1 MIEHFIIGTSGHID
15 HGKTALIK
23 ALTDRDL
30 DTAKEEKERG
40 ITINLGYTY
49 FDLKDGTK
57 AGIIDVPGHEKFLP
71 NMVSGVCGMDMVLL
85 VIALDEGI
93 MPQTKEHIDI
103 IEQLNIH
110 TGIVVL
116 TKMDMVEPDF
126 AELMAEEVKEGLKGT
141 VCDSW
146 PSIRVSAKTGEG
158 IEELKD
164 LIVKVKGY
172 IVRSHDIEG
181 SLRLPIDRIIKLK
194 GQGTVFAG
202 TLLEGNVHMDEEV
215 EIYPLGLCTRVK
227 SIESHGIKGE
237 SATAGMRTALLLNN
251 VKAEA
256 IRRGMVIA
264 KPDSI
269 IPTTRIAA
277 YIIMVKKTE
286 KVLKNQQKV
295 HVHVGTDEVIGR
307 VKLLDADVL
316 SEGESG
322 FAEVVLEREIVVK
335 RRDRFVIRFLSP
347 LDTIGGGTVL
357 IANSVKLKRNDE
369 AVLGKLKAIHEDKS
383 KEHILNI
390 VRESDKMPI
399 KTSKLLTLS
408 ELSKD
413 IFDKE
418 IGEIK
423 ALNELF
429 IFSTKKEECFF
440 TFKAEDALRQS
451 IVEYFKELYTKRP
464 YAVYESINSIKAKFF
479 KGFEPLIV
487 DGYLERL
494 CEDSV
499 LSIDGVN
506 VRLFDRECPKD
517 EVYTEVLE
525 KLKVEFTKAGTD
537 FVDVGSV
544 DLKSVGAVKA
554 LENPFSDDD
563 RNDLIL
569 GYVADKEIVMINDDF
584 YTTPDIAKMIE
595 DKVLKYFEDNEVIS
609 FASLRDLLGT
619 SRRSAKPLMAYLDN
633 VGITKWSGK
642 ETERVKK

>member
-1 MIEHFIIGTSGHID
+1 
-15 HGKTALIK
+15 
-23 ALTDRDL
+23 
-30 DTAKEEKERG
+30 
-40 ITINLGYTY
+40 
-49 FDLKDGTK
+49 
-57 AGIIDVPGHEKFLP
+57 
-71 NMVSGVCGMDMVLL
+71 
-85 VIALDEGI
+85 
-93 MPQTKEHIDI
+93 
-103 IEQLNIH
+103 
-110 TGIVVL
+110 
-116 TKMDMVEPDF
+116 
-126 AELMAEEVKEGLKGT
+126 
-141 VCDSW
+141 
-146 PSIRVSAKTGEG
+146 
-158 IEELKD
+158 
-164 LIVKVKGY
+164 
-172 IVRSHDIEG
+172 
-181 SLRLPIDRIIKLK
+181 
-194 GQGTVFAG
+194 
-202 TLLEGNVHMDEEV
+202 
-215 EIYPLGLCTRVK
+215 
-227 SIESHGIKGE
+227 
-237 SATAGMRTALLLNN
+237 MRTALLLNN
-251 VKAEA
+251 VKAED

-277 YIIMVKKTE
+277 YITMVKKTE

-357 IANSVKLKRNDE
+357 IANSDKLKRNDE
-369 AVLGKLKAIHEDKS
+369 AILGKLKVIHEDKS

-399 KTSKLLTLS
+399 KISKLLALS

-413 IFDKE
+413 TFDKE
-418 IGEIK
+418 IDEIK
-423 ALNELF
+423 VLNELF

-464 YAVYESINSIKAKFF
+464 YAVYESINTVKAKFF
-479 KGFEPLIV
+479 KGFEPLII

-517 EVYTEVLE
+517 EVYKSVLNKLRTEFE
-525 KLKVEFTKAGTD
+525 KAGTD
-537 FVDVGSV
+537 FADVKNINLIV
-544 DLKSVGAVKA
+544 
-554 LENPFSDDD
+554 SDED
-563 RNDLIL
+563 RADLISE
-569 GYVADKEIVMINDDF
+569 YVVRGEIVMINDDF
-584 YTTPDIAKMIE
+584 YTTPDIARMIE
-595 DKVLKYFEDNEVIS
+595 NKVLEFFEDNEVIS